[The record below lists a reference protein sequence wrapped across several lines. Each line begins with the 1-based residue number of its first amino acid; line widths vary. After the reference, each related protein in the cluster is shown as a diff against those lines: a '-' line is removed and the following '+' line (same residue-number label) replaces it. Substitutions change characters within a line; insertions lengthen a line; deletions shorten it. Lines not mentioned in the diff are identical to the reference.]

1 MAMKSGLPYRC
12 VGFAMVRASAHRRLP
27 LAWWPD
33 LTDSSPHRVVRWR
46 GWLEADWSREDLT
59 AAVEQASPVLAR
71 QVQAICTG
79 EVEDP
84 RRVRRAASALV
95 RYALRMH
102 GRATPFGL
110 FAGVAPVVFADEPV
124 VVWGDQHRAFAR
136 ADGTWLADVIRRL
149 EACPTVLH
157 RLPLVANNCAFVRGG
172 RLVVPYPPRS
182 GRAEG
187 PAAEV
192 SLRYTSAVRLVVQA
206 ARAPVRGRE
215 LVEKVRAEFPQVAP
229 SKVERHVASLVGQ
242 GVLLSA
248 LHAPAGTFD
257 AFDHLMQQMEVAGV
271 EDVPDVAQL
280 TAQLRKVQSKL
291 AAHNVPTGPVEGRRL
306 RAALRTD
313 MLAVSTV
320 VEQPVAVDS
329 RLDCTLV
336 LPHQIARAAEEAV
349 SLLARLSS
357 FPYGAPAW
365 KTYHNRFFE
374 RYGIGSLVPVR
385 DLVDAD
391 MGLGFPDGYLDAE
404 PEAGTAVSGRD
415 QHLLALAQQ
424 AALEGCVEVRL
435 DEELVRA
442 LAVGEPDGVRLPPH
456 LELRFRLQAPNS
468 AALAQGDFTLAVVSP
483 SRGIGTTTGRFIGLL
498 DPEEQA
504 QARTVFVHLPT
515 SDPDAHPVQLSFTP
529 LNRCDTHVT
538 RAPDVLPDVI
548 SLAEHRVGGGA
559 ELIALGDLAVG
570 CDPQRLY
577 LASLSRQQRL
587 EPMAPH
593 ALDLR
598 AHTPPLARFLLEI
611 AKATSTVVTPFAWG
625 AASAL
630 PFLPRVRYGR
640 TILSPARWR
649 LHRSDVPD
657 RRAAWPQWREAL
669 EQWRHRSCVPDWVA
683 LTEGD
688 RELPLNL
695 AEVAHLELLRS
706 HLATSESAVLTEV
719 QPGADGWLDGHA
731 HEITV
736 PLKAAQ
742 PARWPAT
749 PPVSAARLVTRDH
762 GHVPGA
768 SRWLMAKI
776 YSHTE
781 RHPEI
786 LGHHLPRLFARWE
799 QSPMWWYTRYRD
811 PRWHLRL
818 RLALADVGDFGTA
831 AARIAQWAT
840 ELRRQ
845 GLVGDVQF
853 ATSYP
858 ETGRWGTAGG
868 MEAAE
873 TVFAADSAVLATA
886 FAQTARPHPQALAA
900 TNFVATATV
909 FTGSTAEGMDWL
921 IRHGHLTDPDP
932 LDRAVRA
939 EALSLADPTDDW
951 AGLRAAPGGT
961 AIHAAWAARARAL
974 TVYRDRLRGSDDG
987 TDPDA
992 VLDSLL
998 HAHHIRAAGI
1008 DKADERTC
1016 IRLARAA
1023 ALAWKARST

>member
-1 MAMKSGLPYRC
+1 MATKSCLPYRC
-12 VGFAMVRASAHRRLP
+12 AGTAMVRASGHRLP
-27 LAWWPD
+27 LASWPD
-33 LTDSSPHRVVRWR
+33 LADSSPHRVARWR
-46 GWLEADWSREDLT
+46 GWLQAAWDREELA
-59 AAVEQASPVLAR
+59 AAVEQASPALAR
-71 QVQAICTG
+71 QVHAVCVG
-79 EVEDP
+79 EVEDA

-110 FAGVAPVVFADEPV
+110 FAGVVPVAFADEPL
-124 VVWGDQHRAFAR
+124 VVWGDQHRAFVR
-136 ADGTWLADVIRRL
+136 ADGTWLADVIKRL
-149 EACPTVLH
+149 EACPAVLH
-157 RLPLVANNCAFVRGG
+157 RLSLVVNNCAFLRGG

-182 GRAEG
+182 GRAEE

-192 SLRYTSAVRLVVQA
+192 SLRYTAAVRLVVEA
-206 ARAPVRGRE
+206 ARAPLRGRE
-215 LVEKVRAEFPQVAP
+215 LVEKVSAEFHQVAL
-229 SKVERHVASLVGQ
+229 SKVESLVTSLVSQ

-257 AFDHLMQQMEVAGV
+257 AFDHLMQQIAGAGV
-271 EDVPDVAQL
+271 EDVRDVAQL
-280 TAQLRKVQSKL
+280 TARLQKVQSKL

-320 VEQPVAVDS
+320 VEQPVAVDA

-336 LPHQIARAAEEAV
+336 LPRQVARAAEEAV
-349 SLLARLSS
+349 SLLARLSP
-357 FPYGAPAW
+357 FPYGSPAW
-365 KTYHNRFFE
+365 KSYHNRFFE

-391 MGLGFPDGYLDAE
+391 LGLGFPDGYLDAE

-415 QHLLALAQQ
+415 WHLFALAQQ
-424 AALEGCVEVRL
+424 AALEGRDEVHL

-442 LAVGEPDGVRLPPH
+442 LTPGEPDRVRLPPH
-456 LELRFRLQAPNS
+456 LELRFRLQAPDI
-468 AALAQGDFTLAVVSP
+468 AAVAQGEFTLAVVSP

-504 QARTVFVHLPT
+504 QAREAFIHLPT
-515 SDPDAHPVQLSFTP
+515 SDSGARPVQLSFTP
-529 LNRCDTHVT
+529 LNRCDSHVT

-548 SLAEHRVGGGA
+548 SLAEHRVDGGA
-559 ELIALGDLAVG
+559 GLIALDDLAVG

-611 AKATSTVVTPFAWG
+611 AKATSTVVTPFTWG
-625 AASAL
+625 AANAL

-669 EQWRHRSCVPDWVA
+669 EQWRHRSRVPDWVA

-688 RELPLNL
+688 RALPLNL
-695 AEVAHLELLRS
+695 TEAAHLELVRS
-706 HLATSESAVLTEV
+706 HLATSESAVLTET

-736 PLKAAQ
+736 PLQADH
-742 PARWPAT
+742 PALSRAT
-749 PPVSAARLVTRDH
+749 PPVSTARLVTREH

-776 YSHTE
+776 YSHTK

-786 LGHHLPRLFARWE
+786 LGHHLPGLFARWE
-799 QSPMWWYTRYRD
+799 QPPMWWYTRYRD

-818 RLALADVGDFGTA
+818 RLALADVGDFGTG
-831 AARIAQWAT
+831 AARVAEWAT

-868 MEAAE
+868 LEAAE
-873 TVFAADSAVLATA
+873 TVFAADSAVLVTA
-886 FAQTARPHPQALAA
+886 FAQPARPHPQALAA
-900 TNFVATATV
+900 ANLVATATA
-909 FTGSTAEGMDWL
+909 FTGSTVVGMDWL
-921 IRHGHLTDPDP
+921 IRHGHLTDPGP

-939 EALSLADPTDDW
+939 EALSLADPTGDW

-961 AIHAAWAARARAL
+961 AIHATWAARARVL
-974 TVYRDRLRGSDDG
+974 TAYGDRLRACDDG

-1023 ALAWKARST
+1023 ALAWKARRA